1 MSRRSIVAVL
11 LALAVVLTACGG
23 GGKKQ
28 AATTTTHRSTT
39 TAAPTTT
46 AAALNPLRGTP
57 VTNPNVL
64 KRPALVVKIDNADP
78 AALPQNGL
86 DQADVVFEEKVEGNV
101 TRLAAIFQ
109 SESANNVGPTRSGRT
124 TDVQIVQMLNHPL
137 FAFSGANGGIM
148 AMLRSSPLIDMGFD
162 KLNGAHYSRRGAA
175 GHVAPHNLYV
185 NSTDELWNIAPPDA
199 APPPALFAYRAKGE
213 AVPAGA
219 KGGEHLQ
226 VSFGSGAGSAPVDYQ
241 WDGSR
246 YARSQKGKAQVDE
259 GGHQFAPENVV
270 IQFVDYVPTQYVDV
284 TGSRVPEAKMI
295 GSGDAF
301 VFTDGKLIYGRWN
314 RPDPNQPTQFVGAD
328 GQPIKLTPGR
338 TWVELAP
345 PGSVTVG

>member
-1 MSRRSIVAVL
+1 MSRRTTVAVL

-23 GGKKQ
+23 GGKKK

-46 AAALNPLRGTP
+46 AAERNPLRGTP
-57 VTNPNVL
+57 VTDPNAL
-64 KRPALVVKIDNADP
+64 KRPALVIKIDNADP
-78 AALPQNGL
+78 DARPQNGL

-101 TRLAAIFQ
+101 TRLAAVFQ
-109 SESANNVGPTRSGRT
+109 SQGAANVGPTRSGRT
-124 TDVQIVQMLNHPL
+124 TDVYIVSMLNHPL
-137 FAFSGANGGIM
+137 FAFSGANPGIM
-148 AMLRSSPLIDMGFD
+148 ATLRSSPLVDMGFD
-162 KLNGAHYSRRGAA
+162 KLNGAHYSRRRAA
-175 GHVAPHNLYV
+175 GHRPPHDLYV
-185 NSTDELWNIAPPDA
+185 NHTDELWNIAPA
-199 APPPALFAYRAKGE
+199 GSPPPPLFAYRAKGE
-213 AVPAGA
+213 AVPADA
-219 KGGEHLQ
+219 KGAEHIH

-246 YARSQKGKAQVDE
+246 YARSQKGRAQVDE
-259 GGHQFAPENVV
+259 AGHQFAPENVV

-301 VFTDGKLIYGRWN
+301 VFTNGKLIYGRWN

-345 PGSVTVG
+345 PGSVTAS